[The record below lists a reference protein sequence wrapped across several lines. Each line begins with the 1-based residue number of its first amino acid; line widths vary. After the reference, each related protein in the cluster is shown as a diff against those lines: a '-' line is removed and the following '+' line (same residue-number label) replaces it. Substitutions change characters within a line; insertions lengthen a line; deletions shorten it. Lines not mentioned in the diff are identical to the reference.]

1 VALTSHEDVIRVVGR
16 GLAGNLPVQASV
28 EKIELYLVTL
38 DAREG
43 FPSREILTTAAEVNA

>member
-1 VALTSHEDVIRVVGR
+1 MALTSHEDVIRVVGR